1 MTKKQKTQAKSASA
15 AKSSVNPTP
24 KSALSKAPF
33 WRNYWLPALVLAA
46 IAIAI
51 YLPTLRYEYVL
62 DDKVVMTENNY
73 VKQGWAGIG
82 TILTTESLEGN
93 LGKRSDLVIGAR
105 YRPLSLVTF
114 AMEYSLWGLNPMMSH
129 LINVLLHG
137 LLALVLFRLLH
148 LMLPDK
154 RTWYFSLP
162 FIITLLYLL
171 HPIHSEAVANVKG
184 RDEIM
189 AALGAFGALIYSLL
203 YARSGKILYNII
215 SGILLFLGLLSKESA
230 LPMLA
235 VIPLTLYFFT
245 KSNRNILINSTLP
258 AIAAT
263 VFYLMMR
270 YNAVGYFLGNAGQ
283 VTNVMLNPFLDV
295 APLDQFGTILYTL
308 GLYVKLLIFPHPLTI
323 DYYPY
328 HIPIISLFDWR
339 ALASLSLYIGLIF
352 IAIRGF
358 RQKTIPAYGILFY
371 LLTISIVS
379 NLLVSL
385 GVFMSERFVF
395 IPSFGFSLVLGW
407 LLVEQLPQWVKIN
420 NIKPQI
426 LTIATVVL
434 IGAGYLIKLFD
445 RLPDWQNEYEL
456 NMSAATVSPNSAR
469 ANLFAGVTIY
479 NREYNESLAKAKKQ
493 ELLQE
498 ILYFINKSIQ
508 IVPTYTDALNFKASL
523 VGERYSLDNN
533 LRQLLDDYYQ
543 IAQVYPNGQNMNAY
557 LNWIIENGRGP
568 QQVIDFTYRI
578 GFEYFAQQRK
588 YQEAIYFLKF
598 GEKANPNDPRIRQA
612 LGQVY
617 QQMGDQAK
625 AAFYLN

>member
-1 MTKKQKTQAKSASA
+1 MAKKQRTQAKSASTV
-15 AKSSVNPTP
+15 KPVVKKVPQPSLPPV
-24 KSALSKAPF
+24 PF
-33 WRNYWLPALVLAA
+33 WRNYWLPALVLTA

-73 VKQGWAGIG
+73 VKRGWAGIG

-114 AMEYSLWGLNPMMSH
+114 AVEYSLWGLNPMMSH
-129 LINVLLHG
+129 LINILLHG

-154 RTWYFSLP
+154 RIWYLSLP

-203 YARSGKILYNII
+203 YAGSGKILYNII
-215 SGILLFLGLLSKESA
+215 SGVLLFLALLSKESA

-245 KSNRNILINSTLP
+245 NSKRNELINSALP

-270 YNAVGYFLGNAGQ
+270 YNAVGYFLGNAEQ
-283 VTNVMLNPFLDV
+283 VTNVMLNPFLNV

-339 ALASLSLYIGLIF
+339 SLVSLLLYIWLIF

-358 RQKTIPAYGILFY
+358 WQKTIPAYGILFY

-395 IPSFGFSLVLGW
+395 IPSFGFSMILGW
-407 LLVEQLPQWVKIN
+407 LLVEKLPQWVKIKS
-420 NIKPQI
+420 IKPQALAI
-426 LTIATVVL
+426 VAVGL
-434 IGAGYLIKLFD
+434 IGTGYLIKLFD

-456 NMSAATVSPNSAR
+456 DMSAATVSPNSAR
-469 ANLFAGVTIY
+469 ANLFAGVAIY
-479 NREYNESLAKAKKQ
+479 NREYTEGLAKVKKQ

-543 IAQVYPNGQNMNAY
+543 IALVYPNGQNMNAY

-568 QQVIDFTYRI
+568 QQVIDFAYRI

-588 YQEAIYFLKF
+588 YQEALYFLKF
-598 GEKANPNDPRIRQA
+598 GEKANPNDARIRQA